1 MKKWEKDGKKWGFK
15 KMYVKVKNYKL
26 KLEATSKLTFN
37 QTQSFFTCMFA
48 QPSIPN
54 QQLNLAHSFC
64 SIMTTNVYSSS
75 SSTIFISF
83 MKLKIKYIFYSI
95 IINNNN

>member
-1 MKKWEKDGKKWGFK
+1 
-15 KMYVKVKNYKL
+15 MYVKVKNYKL

-37 QTQSFFTCMFA
+37 QTQSFPCMFA

-54 QQLNLAHSFC
+54 QQLSLAHSFC